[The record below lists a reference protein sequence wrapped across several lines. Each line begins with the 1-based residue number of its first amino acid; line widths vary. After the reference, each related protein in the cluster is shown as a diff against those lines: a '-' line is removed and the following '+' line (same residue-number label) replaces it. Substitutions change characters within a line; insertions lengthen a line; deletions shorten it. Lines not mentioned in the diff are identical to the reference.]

1 MLWRH
6 SSKKPTRDLNYRRRG
21 SRYDIPASL
30 SPLRVSQVVLMW
42 YVYSMVI
49 TNMYMSVLIKQ
60 MTHTSYVGSVESLED
75 VISQNLVPLIFEKSS
90 SIPLW
95 TNSVD
100 PTLR

>member
-1 MLWRH
+1 
-6 SSKKPTRDLNYRRRG
+6 
-21 SRYDIPASL
+21 
-30 SPLRVSQVVLMW
+30 MW

-75 VISQNLVPLIFEKSS
+75 VIRQNLVPLIFEKSS